1 MDEIS
6 KIILKASGL
15 HFENTEQLN
24 EILIPRE
31 QFLDQNVYNSI
42 KVHVPELKKMFSSSA
57 LTALQKEA
65 EKNQKWPL
73 LNLVRQ
79 ILGVYGFD
87 MKPIRKSDGYTP
99 DGVKK
104 FKRFFLIQKKKIK

>member
-15 HFENTEQLN
+15 HFENADQLN

-31 QFLDQNVYNSI
+31 QFLDQSVYNSI
-42 KVHVPELKKMFSSSA
+42 KVHVPELKKMFSSSS

-87 MKPIRKSDGYTP
+87 MEPIRKSDGYTP

-104 FKRFFLIQKKKIK
+104 FKRFF